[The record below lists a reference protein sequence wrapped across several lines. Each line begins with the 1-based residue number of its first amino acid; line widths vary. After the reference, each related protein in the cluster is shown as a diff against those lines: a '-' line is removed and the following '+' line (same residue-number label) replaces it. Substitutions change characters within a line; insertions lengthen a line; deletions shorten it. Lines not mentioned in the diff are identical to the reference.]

1 MTVLEAIALGIIQGI
16 TELLPISSSAHLLLT
31 RRYLGWGEGGL
42 AFDVALHFGSLV
54 AVLWYFRTQW
64 AALVRAAGR
73 IVVQRRIETVEERRV
88 LYLIIATIPAG
99 IAGLLLEDLVESV
112 LRHPAITASM
122 LIVMGLVLWAVD
134 RFLPRTRTLDST
146 RWTDALLI
154 GLAQCLALVPG
165 VSRSGATISA
175 GRALGLTRADAAVF
189 SFLMSM
195 PIIAAA
201 AMLKVP
207 EAIGEMGFSA
217 PLIAGVVA
225 SALSSWAAIAVLLRY
240 VTRRSYGIFAVYRIA
255 LGLLVLWLLFGRG

>member
-1 MTVLEAIALGIIQGI
+1 MTVLEAIALGVIQGI

-54 AVLWYFRTQW
+54 AVLWYFRAQW
-64 AALVRAAGR
+64 AQLVRAAGR
-73 IVVQRRIETVEERRV
+73 IVARRRIETVEERRV
-88 LYLIIATIPAG
+88 LYLVIATIPAG
-99 IAGLLLEDLVESV
+99 IAGLLLEDLAETVF
-112 LRHPAITASM
+112 RHPAITATM

-134 RFLPRTRTLDST
+134 RFLPRTRGLDSV
-146 RWTDALLI
+146 RWSDALLI

-195 PIIAAA
+195 PIISAAA
-201 AMLKVP
+201 IMKVP
-207 EAIGEMGFSA
+207 DAIGEMGFSA
-217 PLIAGVVA
+217 PLIAGVIA
-225 SALSSWAAIAVLLRY
+225 AALSSWAAIEVLLRY
-240 VTRRSYGIFAVYRIA
+240 VARRSYGIFAAYRIA
-255 LGLLVLWLLFGRG
+255 LGLGVFWLLYARG

>member
-1 MTVLEAIALGIIQGI
+1 MTVLEAIALGVIQGI
-16 TELLPISSSAHLLLT
+16 TELLPISSSAHLLLS

-54 AVLWYFRTQW
+54 AVLWYFRAQW
-64 AALVRAAGR
+64 ADLIRAAGSMVAR
-73 IVVQRRIETVEERRV
+73 RRIETVEERRV

-99 IAGLLLEDLVESV
+99 IAGILLEDLAESAF
-112 LRHPAITASM
+112 RHPAITATM
-122 LIVMGLVLWAVD
+122 LIVLGLVLWAVD
-134 RFLPRTRTLDST
+134 RFLPRLRTIDSM
-146 RWTDALLI
+146 RWLDALLI

-175 GRALGLTRADAAVF
+175 GRALGLTRGDAAVF

-207 EAIGEMGFSA
+207 DAIEQMGFSA
-217 PLIAGVVA
+217 PLIAGVIAAAV
-225 SALSSWAAIAVLLRY
+225 SSWVAIEVLLRY
-240 VTRRSYGIFAVYRIA
+240 VARRSYGIFAVYRIA
-255 LGLLVLWLLFGRG
+255 LGLLVFWLLYGRG